1 MPRVHRSELRWW
13 SWRIRPALLLGGVLV
28 FMSCGGS
35 GVSRDEYVEEANVIC
50 AEATERMDDVID
62 TVFASYLPKIGEDP
76 NDEQLMGLYALFV
89 DLEPQLRGIPQAMLS
104 DLRSLERPVDSDD
117 IEALWADIEQRFD
130 DEWTLLVGASESGE
144 AARTQL
150 ASGSPFEDL
159 NSRAVEAGL
168 VECVFI

>member
-1 MPRVHRSELRWW
+1 MPRVREAELRWT
-13 SWRIRPALLLGGVLV
+13 SWRLRTALLFSGVVV
-28 FMSCGGS
+28 FASCGGS
-35 GVSRDEYVEEANVIC
+35 GVSLDDYLAEANVIC
-50 AEATERMDDVID
+50 ADATQRMDDVIAP
-62 TVFASYLPKIGEDP
+62 VFASYLPQIGEDP
-76 NDEQLMGLYALFV
+76 TDEELMGLYALFV
-89 DLEPQLRGIPQAMLS
+89 DLEPQLRGIPKAMLS

-130 DEWTLLVGASESGE
+130 DEWTLLIGASESGE

-168 VECVFI
+168 VECVFN